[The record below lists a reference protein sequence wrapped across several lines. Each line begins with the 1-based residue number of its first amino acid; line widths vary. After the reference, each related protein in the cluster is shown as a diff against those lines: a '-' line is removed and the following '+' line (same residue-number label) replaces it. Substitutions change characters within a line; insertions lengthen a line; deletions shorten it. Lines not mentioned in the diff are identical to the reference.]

1 MERIPKPGEF
11 YRHFKNKLYQVL
23 AVARHTE
30 TGEKLVIYQALY
42 GDFAVYA
49 RPLDMFTS
57 LVDREKYPD
66 AKQEYR
72 FERVILS
79 GDPKGSEE
87 GRETAAAALE
97 EPEGQEGPGEFLLD
111 FLDAAAPEEK
121 LAEGRGGGQPPA
133 GDDLRVSGDL
143 FRGKG
148 QDFSAGSDPGIS
160 GDQDPIRRQQ
170 ASEVGNCLI
179 LRKN

>member
-57 LVDREKYPD
+57 LVDREKSPD

-72 FERVILS
+72 F
-79 GDPKGSEE
+79 
-87 GRETAAAALE
+87 
-97 EPEGQEGPGEFLLD
+97 
-111 FLDAAAPEEK
+111 
-121 LAEGRGGGQPPA
+121 
-133 GDDLRVSGDL
+133 
-143 FRGKG
+143 
-148 QDFSAGSDPGIS
+148 
-160 GDQDPIRRQQ
+160 
-170 ASEVGNCLI
+170 
-179 LRKN
+179 

>member
-79 GDPKGSEE
+79 GDTKGSEE
-87 GRETAAAALE
+87 SRETEAASLE

-111 FLDAAAPEEK
+111 FLDAEAPEEK
-121 LAEGRGGGQPPA
+121 LAVLKQKGGAADSRQLEMICESLEISSAAKDRTSLLEAIRGYLETRIRYDGSR
-133 GDDLRVSGDL
+133 LR
-143 FRGKG
+143 R
-148 QDFSAGSDPGIS
+148 
-160 GDQDPIRRQQ
+160 
-170 ASEVGNCLI
+170 
-179 LRKN
+179 